1 MIKQKSV
8 PASAAASQD
17 TVDTVDTVD
26 TTAKTAAQ
34 AMMLGNRLLKRYRH
48 LKKWA
53 RRRGTDAFRLYDRDI
68 PEIPLVLDFYGG
80 AVAGALYKRPYEKD
94 EAEEQD
100 WLNAMSSAVA
110 GALEIPEERIF
121 IRERRRLKERPLDQY
136 RRTGERNFIRT
147 VREGDLRF
155 SVNLSD
161 YLDTGLFPDRRNM
174 RALIRAASAGKR
186 VLNLFCYTAAFS
198 VCAAAGG
205 AASVDSVD
213 LSRTY
218 LEWGRRNFALNGFT
232 AALAEEDAGAGG
244 PSPWRLIRAEAG
256 AFLNHAAQRRAAW
269 DLIILDPPTFSNSK
283 KMERPLDIQRDHGAL
298 IRRCAGL
305 LAEGGALWF
314 SVNARAFRL
323 DPLPGLSV
331 ENREKE
337 LEDEDFKGKKT
348 PACWT
353 ITR

>member
-1 MIKQKSV
+1 MIKQNSAPISAPV
-8 PASAAASQD
+8 FAEASSAAAQD
-17 TVDTVDTVD
+17 TSG
-26 TTAKTAAQ
+26 KTEAQ
-34 AMMLGNRLLKRYRH
+34 AGMLGNRLLKRYRH

-94 EAEEQD
+94 EEEEAQ
-100 WLNAMSSAVA
+100 WLNAMSAAVS

-147 VREGDLRF
+147 VCEGDLRF

-161 YLDTGLFPDRRNM
+161 YLDTGLFPDRRKM
-174 RALIRAASAGKR
+174 RALIRDASAGKR

-213 LSRTY
+213 MSRTY
-218 LEWGRRNFALNGFT
+218 LEWGSRNFTLNGFNASLT
-232 AALAEEDAGAGG
+232 EAGTRG
-244 PSPWRLIRAEAG
+244 PSPWRLIRSEAG
-256 AFLNHAAQRRAAW
+256 AFLNHAGSTRETW

-283 KMERPLDIQRDHGAL
+283 KMENPLDIQRDHGTL
-298 IRRCAGL
+298 IRRCMDL

-314 SVNARAFRL
+314 SVNARGFRL
-323 DPLPGLSV
+323 DPLPGLKAV
-331 ENREKE
+331 PREKE
-337 LEDEDFKGKKT
+337 LEDEDFKGKRL